1 MAYKWVKLGVEDHVG
16 TLTLSRIEG
25 MNALSLA
32 FAREIT
38 GAVRE
43 LDAMEEVRVIVLTS
57 SGK

>member
-1 MAYKWVKLGVEDHVG
+1 VKLGVEDHVG

-43 LDAMEEVRVIVLTS
+43 LDAMEEVRAIVLTS